1 MGRNDD
7 THHRLH
13 HLHTCHHGA
22 YGSAWLLRIFIFKNR
37 KAGTLHASPRRAHR
51 FHLWSGNGF
60 YGLVNTIALVRAS
73 QAIHLNNNRVMKS
86 KISYIKVFLFSALC
100 ISTLILIFL
109 YSKGYLV
116 QNTFGFEVG
125 KICLQIIAVTVF
137 GTIATYLLNKFNHSQ
152 QDLVRKEEQR
162 RMRNENNDQLRKKII
177 SSLND
182 VYADIKLSRRMLR
195 AKALSDS
202 YENIGKKEIMVQL
215 VEYDKY
221 VEIINNS
228 QLKIEIIEKE
238 IETNASLFTDQHTLS
253 NKVGN
258 MHKLMNKVVEEYED
272 TRPAFKE
279 ILSLN
284 KLPNLRDVLIYSK
297 DNFFH
302 DFVNDYKDVLESL
315 RSK

>member
-1 MGRNDD
+1 
-7 THHRLH
+7 
-13 HLHTCHHGA
+13 
-22 YGSAWLLRIFIFKNR
+22 
-37 KAGTLHASPRRAHR
+37 
-51 FHLWSGNGF
+51 
-60 YGLVNTIALVRAS
+60 
-73 QAIHLNNNRVMKS
+73 MKS